1 MRQSGFSRRPRR
13 RPPLSIVRSSSA
25 DAYVRRPPAGVTLFL
40 VHGPEEG
47 MVHERAG
54 LLARGLGASLGGG
67 VLQMRGPEVLA
78 KPGVLIDETSAI
90 SLFGDKRAIWV
101 DADGAD
107 LTKALEPLLAEPP
120 RECVVVIEAGNL
132 KKGSA
137 LREAFERSA
146 QAAAIECYLDDERSL
161 GALIDDE
168 ARAAG
173 LNVSRDAKDAL
184 LAALGADRMA
194 SRGELAKLTL
204 YARGQGQI
212 EAADVEAIVCDAA
225 PSSLD
230 ALVDAALTKN
240 MAGLENAAARFFGE
254 GGDGEELL
262 RRLLP
267 RIALLRRLRLEM
279 DKGRPFEA
287 AAQALFVKL
296 PPLARSQLGRQAEVW
311 TSAMIARRLP
321 MIHIASARIRRD
333 PKLAAPLA
341 TRLLWALASGGARES
356 RST

>member
-1 MRQSGFSRRPRR
+1 
-13 RPPLSIVRSSSA
+13 
-25 DAYVRRPPAGVTLFL
+25 
-40 VHGPEEG
+40 

-54 LLARGLGASLGGG
+54 ALARGFGVSLGGG
-67 VLQMRGPEVLA
+67 VLQMRGPEILA

-107 LTKALEPLLAEPP
+107 LTKALQPLLAEPP
-120 RECVVVIEAGNL
+120 RDCVVVVEAGNV
-132 KKGSA
+132 KKGSP

-146 QAAAIECYLDDERSL
+146 QAAAIECYPDEERSL
-161 GALIDDE
+161 TALIDEE
-168 ARAAG
+168 ARTAG
-173 LNVSRDAKDAL
+173 LTVSRGAKEAL

-204 YARGQGQI
+204 YAHGQGQI
-212 EAADVEAIVCDAA
+212 EAADVEAVVCDAA

-230 ALVDAALTKN
+230 ALIDAALTKN
-240 MAGLENAAARFFGE
+240 MAGLETAAARFFGE

-267 RIALLRRLRLEM
+267 RVALLRRLRLEM

-296 PPLARSQLGRQAEVW
+296 PPSARAQLGQQAQAW
-311 TSAMIARRLP
+311 TSLTIARRLP
-321 MIHIASARIRRD
+321 MIHLASARIRRD
-333 PKLAAPLA
+333 PKLAACLS
-341 TRLLWALASGGARES
+341 TRLLWALASGGMREN
-356 RST
+356 RAT